1 MKKVAVLLAFVMV
14 FALATAS
21 FAGSL
26 TGPVVR
32 ADVKGGILVVKGAD
46 GKDMTFAA
54 KADLLKGIKE
64 GAKVTVVYDT
74 KDNKNTATK
83 VSPAK

>member
-21 FAGSL
+21 FAASL
-26 TGPVVR
+26 TGSVVK
-32 ADVKGGILVVKGAD
+32 ADEKGGMLVVKGAD

-54 KADLLKGIKE
+54 KADLLKGVKK
-64 GAKVTVVYDT
+64 GATVTVEYDT

-83 VSPAK
+83 VGVAK